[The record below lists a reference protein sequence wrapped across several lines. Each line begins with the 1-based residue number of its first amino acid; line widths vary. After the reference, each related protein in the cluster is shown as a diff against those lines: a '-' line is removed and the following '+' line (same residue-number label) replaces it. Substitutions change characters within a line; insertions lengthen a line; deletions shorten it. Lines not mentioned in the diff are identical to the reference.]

1 MKRHNALML
10 CSKVCPRRT
19 LERSHQHEAREP
31 HSGAAAGARRRCAR
45 STRPPDRAGERLDV
59 NPPPVTLT
67 INLLGREY
75 RVGCSEDERADLLAA
90 VEFLQERMRETRDG
104 GKAPNAERV
113 AVMTALN
120 LANEL
125 LKAGSSSAPAIFDSS
140 DFRRRIVAMQTAID
154 NSMTGQEKLF

>member
-1 MKRHNALML
+1 MP
-10 CSKVCPRRT
+10 CWKVCLRKT
-19 LERSHQHEAREP
+19 LERGHQDQAREP
-31 HSGAAAGARRRCAR
+31 HSGTVAGARGRCAR
-45 STRPPDRAGERLDV
+45 STKPPARAGERSTV

-125 LKAGSSSAPAIFDSS
+125 LKERSSSAPAIFDSS

-154 NSMTGQEKLF
+154 HSMTGQEKLF